1 MTPSSK
7 EIQTGIKTA
16 LETALTGT
24 HWRVTV
30 DDVIPGNP
38 QNLLVINESAGNDDS
53 AQALDAWDELVT
65 LHYYDHGTTASIDVK
80 TAMATVVSALQHTPI
95 TLSNDHTNVCIS
107 LDGSNIFREGDTQP
121 ATRVSHGIQT
131 WRIRTEYD
139 G

>member
-1 MTPSSK
+1 VKQASA
-7 EIQTGIKTA
+7 EIQAGLKTA

-24 HWRVTV
+24 YWRVTV

-38 QNLLVINESAGNDDS
+38 QNLLVIGESAINDDS
-53 AQALDAWDELVT
+53 AQGLEGADELVT